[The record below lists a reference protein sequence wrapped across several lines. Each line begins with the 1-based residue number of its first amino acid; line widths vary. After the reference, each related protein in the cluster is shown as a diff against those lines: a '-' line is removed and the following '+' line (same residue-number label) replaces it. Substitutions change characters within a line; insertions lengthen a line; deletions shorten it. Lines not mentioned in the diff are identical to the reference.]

1 MQVTPDERRAI
12 ILYAALNRDPVDF
25 IDMVRERET
34 TDDCLEM
41 LYAMLVTPNPR
52 SDSELNKIGAG
63 MIRPELEKRGILFR
77 PALTRWLNERD
88 FVSGDWSD
96 NVPEDVRKAADREF
110 ASPPRLVLDDLGWP
124 TVEKFSANLELK

>member
-1 MQVTPDERRAI
+1 MQVTADERRAI
-12 ILYAALNRDPVDF
+12 VLYTVLNRDPVDF

-34 TDDCLEM
+34 TDECLEM

-63 MIRPELEKRGILFR
+63 MVRPELERRGILFR

-88 FVSGDWSD
+88 FTSQDWPD
-96 NVPEDVRKAADREF
+96 NLAQPVIDAADKEF
-110 ASPPRLVLDDLGWP
+110 ASPPRVVLDELGWP
-124 TVEKFSANLELK
+124 TVEKFSANIELK